1 MANFKAEDK
10 TLQDVLFGHDKFRV
24 PQFQRPYSWTTDQAE
39 DFWEDLE
46 SSKESSF
53 IGSFV
58 LNSEFKRNDGYIE
71 IVDGQQRLLTTTIFI
86 AALRDVAEE
95 ELKDKDLAVRIQRMS
110 IAFEN
115 MRGEYEYRIVGGES
129 IKDFFVKY
137 IQNPE
142 TAGKADKNKL
152 GDEEKLIVDNY
163 EYFKGLI
170 KIEISRKENK
180 KDKQDIIQ
188 NLWTKVAEIR
198 VIRILLENEDDA
210 YAVFETVNAR
220 GADLTVADLL
230 KNHIFKNLKDRDS
243 NTEGAINK
251 WSQLCSNIEET
262 NVELTRFI
270 RQYWLSK
277 YGYVGEK
284 ELYREIKKNITD
296 YSLFLDELL
305 VASEWYN
312 KLLSGDKT
320 AWKDVDIIDG
330 RKVFRSLLGIRAM
343 DVKQCFVIFLSLAR
357 NKDSIGSDTSN
368 IFLLIE
374 NFTFAYSTIGKQQAN
389 RVEKIYSKIAVGI
402 EEAANTQNE
411 KLRVKN
417 IQRSLSQLK
426 DELYVIWPK
435 EVILKENFSE
445 LGLKKSQKSRILI
458 KYILSKI
465 DESIEKR
472 EFDLDFDVVNLEHI
486 LPQNPTE
493 WGLTKTT
500 IRGYVNKIG
509 NLTLVHKDYNSA
521 AGNKKLSEKL
531 LSLQKTNIPSTKNL
545 IQEIEKEGVWNE
557 KTIEKRQVEMG
568 ALAFEKVWTK

>member
-1 MANFKAEDK
+1 
-10 TLQDVLFGHDKFRV
+10 LFILIVGG
-24 PQFQRPYSWTTDQAE
+24 A
-39 DFWEDLE
+39 LL
-46 SSKESSF
+46 SKETDDF
-53 IGSFV
+53 I
-58 LNSEFKRNDGYIE
+58 RNQIGIS
-71 IVDGQQRLLTTTIFI
+71 
-86 AALRDVAEE
+86 
-95 ELKDKDLAVRIQRMS
+95 LKN
-110 IAFEN
+110 F
-115 MRGEYEYRIVGGES
+115 IVGGES
-129 IKDFFVKY
+129 IRDFFIKY

-142 TAGKADKNKL
+142 TAGKTDKNKL
-152 GDEEKLIVDNY
+152 SDEEKLVVDNY
-163 EYFKGLI
+163 EYFKSLI
-170 KIEISRKENK
+170 KNEISRKENK

-188 NLWTKVAEIR
+188 NLWSKVVAIR

-230 KNHIFKNLKDRDS
+230 KNHIFKNLKDRDN

-262 NVELTRFI
+262 DVELTRFI

-284 ELYREIKKNITD
+284 ELYREIKKNISD
-296 YSLFLDELL
+296 YSLFLEELL
-305 VASEWYN
+305 AASEWYN

-320 AWKDVDIIDG
+320 AWKDVEIIDG

-357 NKDSIGSDTSN
+357 NKDSIGCDTSN
-368 IFLLIE
+368 IFHLIE

-402 EEAANTQNE
+402 EEAANTPNE

-426 DELYVIWPK
+426 DELYAIWPK
-435 EVILKENFSE
+435 DVILKENFSE
-445 LGLKKSQKSRILI
+445 LTLKKSQKSRVLT

-465 DESIEKR
+465 DESIGKR

-486 LPQNPTE
+486 LPQNPNE
-493 WGLTKTT
+493 WGLTKAT

-509 NLTLVHKDYNSA
+509 NLALVHKDYNSA
-521 AGNKKLSEKL
+521 AGNKKLLEKL
-531 LSLQKTNIPSTKNL
+531 KFLKSTDIRSTKNL
-545 IQEIEKEGVWNE
+545 IQEIEETGKWDEE
-557 KTIEKRQVEMG
+557 SISKRQSEIG
-568 ALAFEKVWTK
+568 RIAFEMVWTK